1 MRNQLRY
8 TDSLWALSGTVG
20 ALIVVGGI
28 ALLLMDRVAPVKEL
42 RGSLLW
48 VVLLTWQ
55 VMTVVVVFLVV
66 QRRGDFSLILRIN
79 KFPDLNLIFLTLG
92 AAYIALF
99 TYGAVILFLETI
111 FGIDLSFLKET
122 NSIPSAGS
130 DGRPV
135 FAWVLIGLAAIIGA
149 PISEELLYRGVIFQS
164 LSSKVTPWW
173 GAVISAGLFGLAHLS
188 VGALIPIFCIGLI
201 FSRALHKYEN
211 LWVPIGA
218 HIGFNSVGYLV
229 TLFFEL

>member
-1 MRNQLRY
+1 M
-8 TDSLWALSGTVG
+8 
-20 ALIVVGGI
+20 IV
-28 ALLLMDRVAPVKEL
+28 
-42 RGSLLW
+42 
-48 VVLLTWQ
+48 
-55 VMTVVVVFLVV
+55 
-66 QRRGDFSLILRIN
+66 
-79 KFPDLNLIFLTLG
+79 
-92 AAYIALF
+92 
-99 TYGAVILFLETI
+99 FLETI

-135 FAWVLIGLAAIIGA
+135 FTWVLIGLAAIIGA

-164 LSSKVTPWW
+164 LSSKVTPRW

-188 VGALIPIFCIGLI
+188 IGALIPIFCIGLI

>member
-1 MRNQLRY
+1 MGSEMCIR
-8 TDSLWALSGTVG
+8 
-20 ALIVVGGI
+20 
-28 ALLLMDRVAPVKEL
+28 DR
-42 RGSLLW
+42 
-48 VVLLTWQ
+48 
-55 VMTVVVVFLVV
+55 FLVV
-66 QRRGDFSLILRIN
+66 QRRGDFSLLLRLN

>member
-28 ALLLMDRVAPVKEL
+28 ALLLMDRVASVKEL

-99 TYGAVILFLETI
+99 AYGA
-111 FGIDLSFLKET
+111 
-122 NSIPSAGS
+122 
-130 DGRPV
+130 
-135 FAWVLIGLAAIIGA
+135 
-149 PISEELLYRGVIFQS
+149 
-164 LSSKVTPWW
+164 
-173 GAVISAGLFGLAHLS
+173 
-188 VGALIPIFCIGLI
+188 
-201 FSRALHKYEN
+201 
-211 LWVPIGA
+211 
-218 HIGFNSVGYLV
+218 
-229 TLFFEL
+229 

>member
-1 MRNQLRY
+1 M
-8 TDSLWALSGTVG
+8 LSGTIG
-20 ALIVVGGI
+20 ALIAVGGI
-28 ALLLMDRVAPVKEL
+28 ALLLMDRVGLVEEL
-42 RGSLLW
+42 QESLLW

-55 VMTVVVVFLVV
+55 LMNIVVVFLVV
-66 QRRGDFSLILRIN
+66 QRRGDFSLLLRLN
-79 KFPDLNLIFLTLG
+79 KFPDLSLIFLTLG
-92 AAYIALF
+92 AAYIVLF
-99 TYGAVILFLETI
+99 TYGAVIVFLETI

-164 LSSKVTPWW
+164 LSSKGTPRW

-188 VGALIPIFCIGLI
+188 IGALIPIFCIGLI

>member
-1 MRNQLRY
+1 M
-8 TDSLWALSGTVG
+8 LSGTIG
-20 ALIVVGGI
+20 ALIAVGGI
-28 ALLLMDRVAPVKEL
+28 ALLLMDRVILVEEL
-42 RGSLLW
+42 QESLLW

-55 VMTVVVVFLVV
+55 LM
-66 QRRGDFSLILRIN
+66 
-79 KFPDLNLIFLTLG
+79 
-92 AAYIALF
+92 IALF
-99 TYGAVILFLETI
+99 TYGALILFLETI

-164 LSSKVTPWW
+164 LSSKVTPRW

-188 VGALIPIFCIGLI
+188 IGALIPIFCIGLI

>member
-1 MRNQLRY
+1 M
-8 TDSLWALSGTVG
+8 LSGTIG
-20 ALIVVGGI
+20 ALIAVGGI
-28 ALLLMDRVAPVKEL
+28 ALLLMDRVILVEEL
-42 RGSLLW
+42 QESLLW

-55 VMTVVVVFLVV
+55 LMTIVVVFLVV
-66 QRRGDFSLILRIN
+66 QRRGDFSLLLRLN
-79 KFPDLNLIFLTLG
+79 KFPDLSLIFLTLG
-92 AAYIALF
+92 AAYIVLF
-99 TYGAVILFLETI
+99 TYGAVIVFLETV

-135 FAWVLIGLAAIIGA
+135 FAWVVIGLAAIIGA

-164 LSSKVTPWW
+164 LSSKVTPRW

-188 VGALIPIFCIGLI
+188 IGALIPIFCIGLI